1 MVEGA
6 RLESV
11 YTVNAVSRV
20 RISHSPPFFYSFSG
34 RVAVLGSCAMESREP
49 RQVRKEAAIS
59 GARHVPRGRLRA
71 AARREKEGQTGS
83 RETACLS

>member
-20 RISHSPPFFYSFSG
+20 RISHSPPFLYLFLFDKFSSFLG
-34 RVAVLGSCAMESREP
+34 RVAVFGSCAMKSREP

-59 GARHVPRGRLRA
+59 GVRHVPRGRLRA
-71 AARREKEGQTGS
+71 AARRGKEYVT
-83 RETACLS
+83 L